1 MKRFNTIN
9 FTEKLSLIDYEL
21 PKTPK
26 SEYVVDDSCF
36 IPMSEAIKQLS
47 VNNGN
52 GTTDGLMYDFENG
65 RDDGRPIPISRCKD
79 VKDIAEISS
88 AIMDDV
94 NKVTESIESER
105 KAIKKRAEFEA
116 NIQAIKN
123 AGSASTDSTT
133 K

>member
-9 FTEKLSLIDYEL
+9 FTEKLSLVDYEL

-26 SEYVVDDSCF
+26 SNYVVDDSCF

-47 VNNGN
+47 VNNSN

-65 RDDGRPIPISRCKD
+65 RDDGRSIPISRCKD

-105 KAIKKRAEFEA
+105 KAAKKRADFEA
-116 NIQAIKN
+116 NIQAIRK
-123 AGSASTDSTT
+123 AGLGSTDSTN